1 MCPFLDKS
9 DARCAAHLSL
19 ASLASAFAHCADRFC
34 DCPVYQALAKEPI
47 CDDQTNRHADGQLAA
62 AS

>member
-9 DARCAAHLSL
+9 DVRCAAHLTL
-19 ASLASAFAHCADRFC
+19 ANLATAFAYCADRFA
-34 DCPVYQALAKEPI
+34 DCPVYQALVQERI
-47 CDDQTNRHADGQLAA
+47 TNDPTYKHANSRLAA